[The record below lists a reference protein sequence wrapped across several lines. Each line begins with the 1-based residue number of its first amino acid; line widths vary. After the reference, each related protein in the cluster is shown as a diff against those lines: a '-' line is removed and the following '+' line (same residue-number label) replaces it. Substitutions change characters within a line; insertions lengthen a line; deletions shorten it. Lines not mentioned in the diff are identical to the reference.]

1 MEDNE
6 VIEGIIPENSPTISL
21 EETTSRFSS
30 AVWYEAIRSKAV
42 TLIGCGG
49 INSWLA
55 LLLSRLKIN
64 KLTIYDNDKVDLSNM
79 SGQLFKVSDVGNYKV
94 DSIVNTMREYSN
106 FYNVLGLRQL
116 YNETSSFSKIMMC
129 GVDNMEARKT
139 AFYTWYDAILNCDE
153 SYKKECLFIDGRLS
167 ATDLQVF
174 AIQGNDDRAIE
185 VYKDKWL
192 FSDYEA
198 EETICS
204 FKQTTYMANMI
215 ASIMTNIF
223 VNFVANEVDK
233 VVPREVPFFTTY
245 SSDNM
250 FFKVEV

>member
-1 MEDNE
+1 
-6 VIEGIIPENSPTISL
+6 
-21 EETTSRFSS
+21 
-30 AVWYEAIRSKAV
+30 
-42 TLIGCGG
+42 
-49 INSWLA
+49 
-55 LLLSRLKIN
+55 
-64 KLTIYDNDKVDLSNM
+64 M
-79 SGQLFKVSDVGNYKV
+79 SGQLFKVSDVGSYKV

-106 FYNVLGLRQL
+106 FYNVLGLRRL
-116 YNETSSFSKIMMC
+116 YDETSSFSKIMMC
-129 GVDNMEARKT
+129 GVDNMSARKT
-139 AFYTWYDAILNCDE
+139 AFYIWYDTILNYDE